1 MKATKKD
8 KEGHYLIVKRS
19 TQEEDTTMVNIYAPD
34 IGAPRYLQQILTDIN
49 GEIDGNTITVGFLNT
64 PLTTMDRSSKQ
75 KISEA
80 TEILKDTM
88 ES

>member
-49 GEIDGNTITVGFLNT
+49 GEIGGNTITVGFLNT

-80 TEILKDTM
+80 TEILKDAM